1 MKTALRVKSSIYLIF
16 LCGTHVLAQNQ
27 QQNSNL
33 QQNSNFQQN
42 DAQSQSN
49 NASNNTSNNASNN
62 SAQNANQVVEED
74 DQESPENT
82 SLNGN
87 GTDLPIQNPT
97 NTGEV
102 ESKGDELGFGNNVGG
117 DSTPLSNTPPS
128 NTPPS
133 NTAQS
138 EPPSPAPNAA
148 TEPVAVD
155 TGATPPVENQAA
167 QPPIPGKPVQEY
179 ENADNIYKL
188 TDPLVNNEFT
198 GAPAVPGAI
207 KAFAEGEAPDLYRV
221 EAGDTLIDICDQL
234 LDEPG
239 YWPKLW
245 SYNPDIRNPHYI
257 WPGMNLKFF
266 SGDDETP
273 PYLQISNS
281 DPMLPT
287 DMPGGMSEAS
297 LVNSPFVSASLPEAK
312 LEQVFLTDPDS
323 VVDSMQVTS
332 DTTGIDY
339 YGSPAM
345 MTDLNVNVPALVFPE
360 EKEAIG
366 IVLKGIDSNL
376 NTGPGGKVII
386 EDENGLAAGST
397 YTVLRLTGKLETQS
411 NGDRVGY
418 RYEYAGKVSVLRKLK
433 DESYFAAAVIEADRG
448 IQPGDMVVPYIATSR
463 KIPLDE
469 SLKSGG
475 DANGEIVGFDYE
487 DSQIGA
493 AGNFVYLAGQ
503 NFSSG
508 SYVNLYR
515 NHFGEITTD
524 YDSDVLF
531 TQKVAV
537 ARILDFNSGIATGYI
552 VSSHDAVAIGDKAY
566 AE

>member
-1 MKTALRVKSSIYLIF
+1 
-16 LCGTHVLAQNQ
+16 
-27 QQNSNL
+27 
-33 QQNSNFQQN
+33 
-42 DAQSQSN
+42 
-49 NASNNTSNNASNN
+49 
-62 SAQNANQVVEED
+62 
-74 DQESPENT
+74 
-82 SLNGN
+82 
-87 GTDLPIQNPT
+87 
-97 NTGEV
+97 
-102 ESKGDELGFGNNVGG
+102 
-117 DSTPLSNTPPS
+117 
-128 NTPPS
+128 
-133 NTAQS
+133 
-138 EPPSPAPNAA
+138 
-148 TEPVAVD
+148 
-155 TGATPPVENQAA
+155 
-167 QPPIPGKPVQEY
+167 
-179 ENADNIYKL
+179 
-188 TDPLVNNEFT
+188 
-198 GAPAVPGAI
+198 
-207 KAFAEGEAPDLYRV
+207 
-221 EAGDTLIDICDQL
+221 
-234 LDEPG
+234 
-239 YWPKLW
+239 
-245 SYNPDIRNPHYI
+245 
-257 WPGMNLKFF
+257 MNLKFF

-297 LVNSPFVSASLPEAK
+297 LVNSPFVTASLPEAK

-323 VVDSMQVTS
+323 VVDSMQITS

-366 IVLKGIDSNL
+366 IILKGIDSNL

-411 NGDRVGY
+411 NGDTVGY
-418 RYEYAGKVSVLRKLK
+418 RYEYAGKVSVFRKLK
-433 DESYFAAAVIEADRG
+433 DENYFAAAVIEADRG
-448 IQPGDMVVPYIATSR
+448 IQPGDIVVPYIATSR
-463 KIPLDE
+463 RIPLDE

-487 DSQIGA
+487 ESQVGA
-493 AGNFVYLAGQ
+493 TGNFVYLAGQ
-503 NFSSG
+503 NFSPG

-515 NHFGEITTD
+515 NYFGEFTAD
-524 YDSDVLF
+524 FDRDVLF

-552 VSSHDAVAIGDKAY
+552 VSSHDAVAIGDKAF